1 MSNEIF
7 KINCILPIYNNEKNI
22 DNLLDCIIKQ
32 SIGFE
37 NINLTI
43 VDCETKDEIKNI
55 IKKYQKQYSNIK
67 LKTIKSENNK
77 LSILKDLNEE
87 YVIILDSQLQISKN
101 HIMNLYEGIKEGNND
116 ICIGRANHLKNN
128 KLNIILKNIK
138 GQIDEDGVYEKIF
151 LSLIPLTSFIF
162 KVSEI
167 KKIFFNEECNR
178 VEDLLFKLRILHN
191 CNRINVITLNNNEMV
206 YSGYDLE
213 LFNDIKTLC
222 SVYEKSI
229 HLIDGQD
236 ELKNRYKALIAIY
249 LIFSLQEIDNIKD
262 KEELFKYIKVIINNL
277 DKELD
282 EIIGSI
288 KDTKLRKEIDRT
300 VVFIK
305 QDKFN
310 LYLDDL
316 SIKTLLKNSE
326 KIKKEIDNY
335 KKLVGG
341 QKLKLNIRLNKFIY
355 NVKKIYFATIY
366 YLTKPYF
373 ALQDVW
379 LIGERTDQAEDNSY
393 HFFKYC
399 RINEPNKKIYYIID
413 KKSEQYNNIKR
424 FGNIIQ
430 YDSFKHK
437 IYLMHANKFISAYNF
452 HKFSYPSNE
461 IEFYRYIEKYIKAEK
476 IFLQH
481 GVAMNSAPYYKQS
494 INKYNYIVTST
505 QKETN
510 MLVDKYNW
518 DEKNIL
524 KTGLA
529 RYDNLKDESKNNIKK
544 KILFMPTWRRCLSGI
559 SIEEFKES
567 NYYKDIYSLLT
578 SRRLNKLIDDKNIEF
593 IFYIHYEMQDYI
605 DVFKSLNK
613 NIKVLEKSQANVQQ
627 LLKYCNLLITDF
639 SSVGID
645 FAYMDKP
652 VIFYQYNKQDFH
664 YDINKDDK
672 FIMYKDFG
680 YILENEDD
688 VLSQL
693 EDWTDKNYYNFY
705 KIKEDIF
712 YNRDFNNCKRIFNYI
727 DKIKVSENKKS
738 IIIQDEKNENTI
750 RIYNKNYTISER
762 IDFYPNGVPKKR
774 FIYVARE
781 INKVIKYNK
790 IGKAKEISNY
800 WNSFKYKTT
809 KVTKD
814 KYQIPDKETYL
825 IDTK

>member
-1 MSNEIF
+1 MSKKIF

-22 DNLLDCIIKQ
+22 DNLLDCIINQ
-32 SIGFE
+32 SIGFH

-43 VDCETKDEIKNI
+43 VDCEAKDESKKI

-67 LKTIKSENNK
+67 LKTIKSNNNK
-77 LSILKDLNEE
+77 LSILQNLNEK
-87 YVIILDSQLQISKN
+87 YVIILDPKLQISKN
-101 HIMNLYEGIKEGNND
+101 HIMNLYEGIKERNND
-116 ICIGRANHLKNN
+116 ICIGRVNYSKND
-128 KLNIILKNIK
+128 KFDIILKNIK
-138 GQIDEDGVYEKIF
+138 GQIDKEDVNERIF
-151 LSLIPLTSFIF
+151 LALIPLTNFIF
-162 KVSEI
+162 KTSKI
-167 KKIFFNEECNR
+167 KKILFNKECNR
-178 VEDLLFKLRILHN
+178 VEDLLFKFRALNN
-191 CNRINVITLNNNEMV
+191 CNKINVITLNNYEIADF
-206 YSGYDLE
+206 GYNWKYV
-213 LFNDIKTLC
+213 NDINTVC
-222 SVYEKSI
+222 SIYEKSI
-229 HLIDGQD
+229 ELIYEQD
-236 ELKNRYKALIAIY
+236 ELKNRYKTLIAIY

-277 DKELD
+277 NRELD
-282 EIIGSI
+282 EIIENI

-316 SIKTLLKNSE
+316 SIKTLLKNSAKIE
-326 KIKKEIDNY
+326 KERDNY
-335 KKLVGG
+335 KRLAGG
-341 QKLKLNIRLNKFIY
+341 KKLKLNIRLSKFIN
-355 NVKKIYFATIY
+355 NVKKMYFATIY
-366 YLTKPYF
+366 YVTKPYF
-373 ALQDVW
+373 AAQDIW

-399 RINEPNKKIYYIID
+399 RTNKPNKKIYYIID
-413 KKSEQYNNIKR
+413 KKSEQYNNIKEL
-424 FGNIIQ
+424 GNIIQ

-437 IYLMHANKFISAYNF
+437 IYLMHAKKFISAYNF

-481 GVAMNSAPYYKQS
+481 GVAMNPAAYYNQN

-529 RYDNLKDESKNNIKK
+529 RYDNLRDESKSNTKK
-544 KILFMPTWRRCLSGI
+544 KILFMPTWRSCLNGVTTD
-559 SIEEFKES
+559 EFKES
-567 NYYKDIYSLLT
+567 NYYKNIYSLLT
-578 SRRLNKLIDDKNIEF
+578 SKRLNKFIDDKNIEF
-593 IFYIHYEMQDYI
+593 IFYIHYQMQDYI

-613 NIKVLEKSQANVQQ
+613 NIKVLEKSQTSVQQ
-627 LLKYCNLLITDF
+627 LLKGCNLLITDF

-652 VIFYQYNKQDFH
+652 VIFYQYNKEDFH
-664 YDINKDDK
+664 YDINKNDK

-680 YILENEDD
+680 CILENEED
-688 VLSQL
+688 VISKL

-727 DKIKVSENKKS
+727 DKIKVSENKKV
-738 IIIQDEKNENTI
+738 IIRQDEKNENI
-750 RIYNKNYTISER
+750 LRIYNQNYTINER
-762 IDFYPNGVPKKR
+762 IDFYSNGLPKKR
-774 FIYVARE
+774 YIYFAKE
-781 INKVIKYNK
+781 INKVIEYNNR
-790 IGKAKEISNY
+790 GRAKKVSDY
-800 WNSFKYKTT
+800 WNNFKYKTT
-809 KVTKD
+809 KITKD
-814 KYQIPDKETYL
+814 KYKIPNKETYL
-825 IDTK
+825 IEMK

>member
-1 MSNEIF
+1 MSNKIF

-22 DNLLDCIIKQ
+22 DNLLDCIINQ

-43 VDCETKDEIKNI
+43 IDCETKDEIKNI
-55 IKKYQKQYSNIK
+55 MKKYQKQYSNIK

-77 LSILKDLNEE
+77 LNILKDLNEE

-101 HIMNLYEGIKEGNND
+101 HIMNLYKGIKEGNND
-116 ICIGRANHLKNN
+116 ICIGRANHLKND

-138 GQIDEDGVYEKIF
+138 GKIDEDDVYERIF
-151 LSLIPLTSFIF
+151 LSLIPLNSFIF

-167 KKIFFNEECNR
+167 KKIFFNKEWNR
-178 VEDLLFKLRILHN
+178 IEDLLFKFKTLHH
-191 CNRINVITLNNNEMV
+191 CNKINVVILNNYEIV
-206 YSGYDLE
+206 DFGYNLE
-213 LFNDIKTLC
+213 LFNDIKTVC

-229 HLIDGQD
+229 NLIDGED
-236 ELKNRYKALIAIY
+236 ELKNRYKALIAVY

-262 KEELFKYIKVIINNL
+262 KEELFKYIKDIINNL
-277 DKELD
+277 NKELD
-282 EIIGSI
+282 EIIQNI

-316 SIKTLLKNSE
+316 SIKTLLKNYTKIE
-326 KIKKEIDNY
+326 KERDNY

-341 QKLKLNIRLNKFIY
+341 KKLKLNIKLNKFIN
-355 NVKKIYFATIY
+355 NVKKIYFSTIY

-413 KKSEQYNNIKR
+413 KKSEQYNNIKH

-437 IYLMHANKFISAYNF
+437 IYLMHAKKFISAYNF
-452 HKFSYPSNE
+452 HKFSYPSNT
-461 IEFYRYIEKYIKAEK
+461 IEFYRYIEKYITAEK

-481 GVAMNSAPYYKQS
+481 GVAMNSAAYYNPN
-494 INKYNYIVTST
+494 INKYDYIITST

-529 RYDNLKDESKNNIKK
+529 RYDNLRDESKNNTKK
-544 KILFMPTWRRCLSGI
+544 KILFMPTWRSCLSGV
-559 SIEEFKES
+559 SKEEFEKS
-567 NYYKDIYSLLT
+567 NYYKEIYSLLT
-578 SRRLNKLIDDKNIEF
+578 STRLNNLIENIDIEF
-593 IFYIHYEMQDYI
+593 IFYIHYEMQNYI
-605 DVFKSLNK
+605 DLFKSLNK

-627 LLKYCNLLITDF
+627 LLKDCNLLITDF

-652 VIFYQYNKQDFH
+652 VIFYQYNKEDFH
-664 YDINKDDK
+664 YDINKNDK

-693 EDWTDKNYYNFY
+693 EDWRDKNYCNFY

-712 YNRDFNNCKRIFNYI
+712 YNRDFNNCERIFNCI
-727 DKIKVSENKKS
+727 DKIKVSENKKV
-738 IIIQDEKNENTI
+738 IIRQDEKNENII
-750 RIYNKNYTISER
+750 RIYNKNYTINER
-762 IDFYPNGVPKKR
+762 IDFYPNGLPKKR
-774 FIYVARE
+774 FIYFARE
-781 INKVIKYNK
+781 INKIIEYNK
-790 IGKAKEISNY
+790 EGRAKKISNY

-809 KVTKD
+809 KVTND
-814 KYQIPDKETYL
+814 KYQIPNKETYL
-825 IDTK
+825 IGMR